1 MGDNL
6 RSQSVSA
13 ADYMK
18 NKSYRKK
25 GKYGVTVPTPFK
37 FDTREA
43 VKPKSIR
50 EKKVE
55 AMVLEKDMQEQS
67 MINNQFRCK
76 PIPAAVLVP
85 RYQQITDNNEQRRLR
100 VKQQSI
106 EITKQREAPFSF
118 WNRDKA
124 KMEKKRNPDPDA
136 GLDPECKRGAFKANK
151 IPVACTI
158 PMYEMKIKK
167 EEEERAK
174 RINSEAKITQARAR
188 MPSRM

>member
-1 MGDNL
+1 MSENL

-13 ADYMK
+13 ADYMRLR
-18 NKSYRKK
+18 SAQPRKK
-25 GKYGVTVPTPFK
+25 GKYGVTVPLPFK

-50 EKKVE
+50 ERKVE
-55 AMVLEKDMQEQS
+55 AMVLEKDQQEQS

-85 RYQQITDNNEQRRLR
+85 RYQQIMDKNEQRRMR
-100 VKQQSI
+100 VKQHSI
-106 EITKQREAPFSF
+106 EITKVREAPFSF

-124 KMEKKRNPDPDA
+124 KMDAKRNPDPDA
-136 GLDPECKRGAFKANK
+136 GLDPECKRPTFRANK

-158 PMYEMKIKK
+158 PMYESKIKK

-174 RINSEAKITQARAR
+174 RINSEAKIN
-188 MPSRM
+188 